1 MSFLLRDRLVVLV
14 YFLIQFCRNE
24 NKVLVKN
31 HLRTSICCVN
41 HLLGQR
47 KQHQKNTFYWI
58 LVAGF
63 KK

>member
-1 MSFLLRDRLVVLV
+1 
-14 YFLIQFCRNE
+14 FCRNE
-24 NKVLVKN
+24 NKVLVKS

-41 HLLGQR
+41 HLLGQH

>member
-1 MSFLLRDRLVVLV
+1 
-14 YFLIQFCRNE
+14 
-24 NKVLVKN
+24 
-31 HLRTSICCVN
+31 
-41 HLLGQR
+41 LGQH

>member
-1 MSFLLRDRLVVLV
+1 
-14 YFLIQFCRNE
+14 
-24 NKVLVKN
+24 
-31 HLRTSICCVN
+31 
-41 HLLGQR
+41 HLLGQH

>member
-1 MSFLLRDRLVVLV
+1 
-14 YFLIQFCRNE
+14 
-24 NKVLVKN
+24 
-31 HLRTSICCVN
+31 
-41 HLLGQR
+41 GQH

>member
-1 MSFLLRDRLVVLV
+1 
-14 YFLIQFCRNE
+14 
-24 NKVLVKN
+24 
-31 HLRTSICCVN
+31 VN

>member
-1 MSFLLRDRLVVLV
+1 
-14 YFLIQFCRNE
+14 
-24 NKVLVKN
+24 
-31 HLRTSICCVN
+31 CCVN